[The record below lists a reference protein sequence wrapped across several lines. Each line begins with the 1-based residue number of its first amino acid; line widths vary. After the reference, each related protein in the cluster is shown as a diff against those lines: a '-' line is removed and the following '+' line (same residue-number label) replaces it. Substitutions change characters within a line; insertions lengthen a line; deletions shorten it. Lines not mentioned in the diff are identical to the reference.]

1 MIDSIMDKIKDY
13 ATGKL
18 VNVTPEE
25 KYRQEFEHILIDDLG
40 YPKSHIDIEFIIQ
53 RGSNRNAEEADIVI
67 FNTSEKVQENAYPN
81 FDPTFLFFS
90 LLPLFQHS

>member
-1 MIDSIMDKIKDY
+1 MDKIKDY

-40 YPKSHIDIEFIIQ
+40 I
-53 RGSNRNAEEADIVI
+53 
-67 FNTSEKVQENAYPN
+67 PN
-81 FDPTFLFFS
+81 LTLT
-90 LLPLFQHS
+90 